1 MNRIA
6 FLFLLAIAMAIPIQA
21 QLSLDTIASH
31 LWRQTCLF
39 PNEKI
44 HLHTD
49 RSLYVGGDTLWFRA
63 YLVNALDNKP
73 EKTSRYVYTEL
84 VNPFGTVVNR
94 VKIRQDTD
102 SLYYGYLPLDVDLPS
117 GEYMVRAYTRYM
129 KNSEESF
136 FFRKPVR
143 VVQTLGKSVKAE
155 VDFCGKAGRKQVK
168 GIVGL
173 KNVVSQQMIKLENV
187 SFFDEK
193 GKIDYWTEDGQCH
206 FKITPDDYKQK
217 VVKLE
222 AANFQQFLPVDL
234 PEADYH
240 VAFLPEG
247 GNLPA
252 GVLSKMAFKA
262 LNSLG
267 QSEEVSGIVKDES
280 GNEVCKFQTTHAGM
294 GAFNWIP
301 EAGKKYY
308 VECVSK
314 AGVIRRFDLPVARRD
329 VVALNVIENRG
340 AYVVSIRGGQ
350 PLNETSQPFIL
361 LVHERGGPLL
371 VQEIDTKRP
380 VRIKQEGIAS
390 GVLHFVLLSLDGN
403 IISERLAF
411 VKNDDQVHAL
421 LRLDKGTSGWRE
433 KVSLSV
439 VLQDVSGNPLTG
451 NFSIAVTDNMDLLPD
466 STCTIYSSLLLTSD
480 LRGYIEEPGWYFYSD
495 DPFRREGLDL
505 LMLTQGWRSYRLE
518 QALVADYQTP
528 TIAPELYQC
537 LTGDVKRL
545 VGNKAVKEA
554 KVMVSIPTQ
563 GVLEEVKTDEEG
575 CFDFSPFEF
584 PDSTLYCLHAVS
596 AKGSQNVLLS
606 LYPEK
611 YPAVE
616 QAWPFMKEKHVAGR
630 PLAENV
636 PVDVSFMDKS
646 NRRVSYENGL
656 RSVFLEDVV
665 VTAKKKVYKT
675 PYESIP
681 SAITIKEEELKKTP
695 MIDLPTFLTSRLPGV
710 IVLPGGLYRLRDL
723 AQVEPQPIP
732 VILNGFPVYDSS
744 IAKSILENIR
754 PQHIEQIDYNR
765 DPAAGLAWFP
775 MTGASFIAITMKM
788 DVAECDYVPKNLR
801 MTQLLGYQKPVAFYS
816 PKYETMQQKENPKPD
831 LRTTLYWNP
840 AVHTDELGKAS
851 LEFYTGD
858 SETSFSVVVEGV
870 TDDGKLIRTV
880 ENY

>member
-1 MNRIA
+1 MNRYI
-6 FLFLLAIAMAIPIQA
+6 LYLLLSVVMTVFAQA
-21 QLSLDTIASH
+21 QFFPDTVARR
-31 LWRQTCLF
+31 LWQQTCLF

-49 RSLYVGGDTLWFRA
+49 RSLYMGGDTLWFRA

-73 EKTSRYVYTEL
+73 EKTSRYVYAEL
-84 VNPFGTVVNR
+84 VNPFGNVVNR

-102 SLYYGYLPLDVDLPS
+102 SLYYGYLPLDIDLPG
-117 GEYMVRAYTRYM
+117 GEYTIRAYTRYM
-129 KNSEESF
+129 ENSGESF

-143 VVQTLGKSVKAE
+143 VVQALGKSVKAE
-155 VDFCGKAGRKQVK
+155 VDFSGKAGQKQVK
-168 GIVGL
+168 GVVGL
-173 KNVVSQQMIKLENV
+173 KNMTSRQMIKLENV

-262 LNSLG
+262 LNSWG

-280 GNEVCKFQTTHAGM
+280 GNVVCKFQTTHAGM

-308 VECVSK
+308 AECTSE
-314 AGVIRRFDLPVARRD
+314 AGVTRRFDLPVAHQD
-329 VVALNVIENRG
+329 VVSLNVIENRG

-350 PLNETSQPFIL
+350 SLNETTRPFTL
-361 LVHERGGPLL
+361 LVHERGLPLL
-371 VQEIDTKRP
+371 AQEIDVEKP

-390 GVLHFVLLSLDGN
+390 GVLHFVLLSSVGN
-403 IISERLAF
+403 ILSERLAF
-411 VKNDDQVHAL
+411 VKNDDQACLL
-421 LRLDKGTSGWRE
+421 LRPDKGTYGWRE
-433 KVSLSV
+433 KVNLSV
-439 VLQDVSGNPLTG
+439 ALQDVSGNPLTG
-451 NFSIAVTDNMDLLPD
+451 SFSVSVTDTKDLLPD
-466 STCTIYSSLLLTSD
+466 STYTIYTSLLLTSE
-480 LRGYIEEPGWYFYSD
+480 LKGYIEEPGWYFYSD
-495 DPFRREGLDL
+495 EPFRREGLDL

-518 QALVADYQTP
+518 QALVTDYQTP
-528 TIAPELYQC
+528 AIAPELYQR

-545 VGNKAVKEA
+545 VGNKVVKGA
-554 KVMVSIPTQ
+554 KVTVNIPDQ

-584 PDSTLYCLHAVS
+584 PDSTLYSVHAVS
-596 AKGSQNVLLS
+596 PKGSSNVLLS
-606 LYPEK
+606 LSPEE

-616 QAWPFMKEKHVAGR
+616 QAWPFMEERHVAGR

-636 PVDVSFMDKS
+636 SVDVSFMDKS

-665 VTAKKKVYKT
+665 VTAKKRKAPKT
-675 PYESIP
+675 PYETIQGS
-681 SAITIKEEELKKTP
+681 ITIRQEEIEQVPDMSLK
-695 MIDLPTFLTSRLPGV
+695 TFLLSRFP
-710 IVLPGGLYRLRDL
+710 GLYFKENVVPYYRGDDPGNR
-723 AQVEPQPIP
+723 VR
-732 VILNGFPVYDSS
+732 VVLNEFPVNDS
-744 IAKSILENIR
+744 IMENQLI
-754 PQHIEQIDYNR
+754 QTLSLKDIEQIDINR
-765 DPAAGLAWFP
+765 DRTAGLAWFP
-775 MTGASFIAITMKM
+775 MTGAYFIAIKM
-788 DVAECDYVPKNLR
+788 RQGISMANYIPKNVG
-801 MTQLLGYQKPVAFYS
+801 QIHLLGYQKPAAFYS
-816 PKYETMQQKENPKPD
+816 PKYETMQQKENPMPD

-840 AVHTDELGKAS
+840 KVQTDKQGNAS
-851 LEFYTGD
+851 VEFYTAD
-858 SETSFSVVVEGV
+858 SEAPFSVVIEGI
-870 TDDGKLIRTV
+870 TDDGRLIRGKW
-880 ENY
+880 

>member
-1 MNRIA
+1 
-6 FLFLLAIAMAIPIQA
+6 
-21 QLSLDTIASH
+21 
-31 LWRQTCLF
+31 

-49 RSLYVGGDTLWFRA
+49 RSLYMGGDTLWFRA

-73 EKTSRYVYTEL
+73 EKTSRYVYAEL
-84 VNPFGTVVNR
+84 VNPFGNVVNR

-102 SLYYGYLPLDVDLPS
+102 SLYYGYLPLDIDLPG
-117 GEYMVRAYTRYM
+117 GEYTIRAYTRYM
-129 KNSEESF
+129 ENSGESF

-143 VVQTLGKSVKAE
+143 VVQALGKSVKVE
-155 VDFCGKAGRKQVK
+155 VDFSGKAGQKQVK
-168 GIVGL
+168 GVVCL
-173 KNVVSQQMIKLENV
+173 KNMTSRQMIKLENV

-240 VAFLPEG
+240 VDFLPEG

-280 GNEVCKFQTTHAGM
+280 GNVVCKFQTTHAGM

-308 VECVSK
+308 AECTSE
-314 AGVIRRFDLPVARRD
+314 AGVTRRFDLPVAHQD
-329 VVALNVIENRG
+329 VVSLNVIENRG
-340 AYVVSIRGGQ
+340 GYVVSIRGGQ
-350 PLNETSQPFIL
+350 SLNETPRPFIL
-361 LVHERGGPLL
+361 LVHERGLPLL
-371 VQEIDTKRP
+371 AQEIDVEKP

-390 GVLHFVLLSLDGN
+390 GVLHFVLLSSAGN
-403 IISERLAF
+403 ILSERLAF
-411 VKNDDQVHAL
+411 VKNDDQVCLL
-421 LRLDKGTSGWRE
+421 LRSDKEMYGWRE
-433 KVSLSV
+433 KVNLSV
-439 VLQDVSGNPLTG
+439 ALQDVSGNPLTG
-451 NFSIAVTDNMDLLPD
+451 SFSVSVTDTKDLLPD
-466 STCTIYSSLLLTSD
+466 STYTIYTTLLLASE
-480 LRGYIEEPGWYFYSD
+480 LKGYIEEPGWYFYSD
-495 DPFRREGLDL
+495 EPFRREGLDL

-528 TIAPELYQC
+528 AIAPELYQR

-545 VGNKAVKEA
+545 VGNKVVKGA
-554 KVMVSIPTQ
+554 KVTVNIPDQ
-563 GVLEEVKTDEEG
+563 GVLEEVKTDEKG

-584 PDSTLYCLHAVS
+584 PDSTLYSLHAVS
-596 AKGSQNVLLS
+596 AKGSSNVLLS
-606 LYPEK
+606 LSPEK

-616 QAWPFMKEKHVAGR
+616 QAWPFMEERHVAGR

-636 PVDVSFMDKS
+636 SVDVSFMDKS

-695 MIDLPTFLTSRLPGV
+695 MTDLQTFLTSRLPGL
-710 IVLPGGLYRLRDL
+710 IMQPSGLYRLRDL
-723 AQVEPQPIP
+723 AQQEPKPITI
-732 VILNGFPVYDSS
+732 ILNGFPVYDLS
-744 IAKSILENIR
+744 IAKSILENTP

-775 MTGASFIAITMKM
+775 MTGASFIAITLKM
-788 DVAECDYVPKNLR
+788 DVAEYDYVPKNVQMPR
-801 MTQLLGYQKPVAFYS
+801 LLGYQKPAAFYS
-816 PKYETMQQKENPKPD
+816 PKYETMQQKENPMPD

-840 AVHTDELGKAS
+840 KVQTDEQGNAS
-851 LEFYTGD
+851 VEFYTAD
-858 SETSFSVVVEGV
+858 SEAPFSVVVEGI
-870 TDDGKLIRTV
+870 TDDGWLIRGKW
-880 ENY
+880 